1 MSRARRRLLCRLEV
15 VVSAALNP
23 SPHIGAATLDV
34 IRETGRFLLD
44 QLADALAG
52 NPPRNVV
59 SA

>member
-1 MSRARRRLLCRLEV
+1 LLCRLEV